1 MRIILETAGSL
12 LFWPLFPTERFLP
25 LECSG
30 LRHVVPALA
39 GDGRG
44 GQAVLYTKS
53 LSQTTATTQ
62 SFIAFLCRCWISTGF
77 RPQSS
82 LPVSFRNSAPWTHYG
97 HTQGHT
103 EMKIC
108 FQPKLQA
115 LDFQSVLFPFLLSQ
129 ASVSALG
136 CLADALGSRHCLSTE
151 EGALGSFFGTRGT
164 TGQSEGNF
172 SRVEGTVLPTL
183 RVRVGACWR
192 VRIS

>member
-77 RPQSS
+77 CPQSS

-151 EGALGSFFGTRGT
+151 EGALGSFLEP
-164 TGQSEGNF
+164 EGPLV
-172 SRVEGTVLPTL
+172 SLKVTSQG
-183 RVRVGACWR
+183 
-192 VRIS
+192 